1 MRRLNFILHPAS
13 LFLTYDFCLATGA
26 VHYCG
31 TLYATYSTVDNQVDD
46 IAELLI
52 NQFGVGAVF
61 NVFVFVMG
69 SVAVMIGASS
79 RRASSCIIGWS
90 GIRIPTSFRLRN
102 IFGRRTVPFKIKVKA
117 PGRLRFI
124 NLNVLLSNLA
134 YSLILLRS

>member
-1 MRRLNFILHPAS
+1 MFLRNMRRLNFILHPAS

-61 NVFVFVMG
+61 NVFVFRYEV
-69 SVAVMIGASS
+69 
-79 RRASSCIIGWS
+79 W
-90 GIRIPTSFRLRN
+90 
-102 IFGRRTVPFKIKVKA
+102 
-117 PGRLRFI
+117 
-124 NLNVLLSNLA
+124 
-134 YSLILLRS
+134 RS